1 MKKFAVIC
9 LLGFSLNS
17 FSAMLFLEN
26 CEYEYIP
33 ELGQS
38 KYIGTYSSGMSDNIF
53 SYTFDS
59 YCPSTLN
66 I

>member
-38 KYIGTYSSGMSDNIF
+38 KYIGTYSSG
-53 SYTFDS
+53 
-59 YCPSTLN
+59 
-66 I
+66 